1 MFSVSASP
9 FNSPSRQLY
18 GGWTLGN
25 EEGQA
30 GTNVWAKKTYYEM
43 ARKYGP
49 KDEAEKARK
58 WLAWWRAASH
68 KDKELKKR
76 LRLAG
81 KPYWQDAI
89 RPALTADQKAYIWD
103 QFTQLPFSTNV
114 LSQRQSAFLR
124 HAPYPNYLMMNR
136 WAELGVPYIA
146 REDKIRGSK
155 WKDELYFMQRQAKD
169 ANQYRSLAELQEA
182 FKALKKGYGE
192 PDAEFEADL
201 ANLPVLKVKKEDM
214 ED

>member
-25 EEGQA
+25 DEGQA

-49 KDEAEKARK
+49 PEEAEKARK
-58 WLAWWRAASH
+58 WLAWWRAAS
-68 KDKELKKR
+68 KEDKSLKKR

-89 RPALTADQKAYIWD
+89 RPALTAAQKAYIWNE
-103 QFTQLPFSTNV
+103 FTHLPFNTDV
-114 LSQRQSAFLR
+114 QTQRESAFLR
-124 HAPYPNYLMMNR
+124 HAPYPNYLMMNK
-136 WAELGVPYIA
+136 WAELGVPYIP
-146 REDKIRGSK
+146 REGKIRGAK
-155 WKDELYFMQRQAKD
+155 WPNVKYFMEAQAD
-169 ANQYRSLAELQEA
+169 GAEQYRTLAMLQEA
-182 FKALKKGYGE
+182 FKNMKKGYGE
-192 PDAEFEADL
+192 PDAAFAADL

-214 ED
+214 EE